1 MKPFEL
7 RLAEHHAR
15 NARHLKNLQNFVQDP
30 ARFSRLPEEEQEL
43 IKVQIEEMERLDA
56 VLRRRMQL
64 HQIPV

>member
-7 RLAEHHAR
+7 RLAAHHAR
-15 NARHLKNLQNFVQDP
+15 NARHLKNLKNFILDP

>member
-15 NARHLKNLQNFVQDP
+15 NARHLKNLNNFVMDP
-30 ARFSRLPEEEQEL
+30 ARFSRLSQEEQEL
-43 IKVQIEEMERLDA
+43 IKVQIEEMQRLDA
-56 VLRRRMQL
+56 VLRQRMLL